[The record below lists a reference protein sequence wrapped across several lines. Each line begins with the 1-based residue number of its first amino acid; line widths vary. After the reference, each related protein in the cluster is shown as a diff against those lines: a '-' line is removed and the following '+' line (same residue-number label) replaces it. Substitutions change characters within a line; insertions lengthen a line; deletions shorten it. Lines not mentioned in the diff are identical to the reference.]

1 MDSRHRMLRLSGDER
16 PLPHTE
22 IGNRLD
28 LSCGSLGRL
37 LTDPH
42 TPLSHGLEVVMAS
55 PTTPTAPL

>member
-1 MDSRHRMLRLSGDER
+1 MDSQHRMLRLSGDER

-28 LSCGSLGRL
+28 LSRGSLGRR

-42 TPLSHGLEVVMAS
+42 TPLTHGLEVVMTP
-55 PTTPTAPL
+55 PTAPTAPL